1 MTRHFDCKVRALHC
15 VELLQSWSTSL
26 ITYYFRCNVNNMV
39 SDVQWCDNSTLV
51 KQAALTPLANC
62 QVCRS
67 EKKKQKQKTRK
78 NSYLDTR
85 IV

>member
-1 MTRHFDCKVRALHC
+1 
-15 VELLQSWSTSL
+15 
-26 ITYYFRCNVNNMV
+26 MV

-67 EKKKQKQKTRK
+67 EKKKQNKKQGKTV
-78 NSYLDTR
+78 T
-85 IV
+85 

>member
-1 MTRHFDCKVRALHC
+1 
-15 VELLQSWSTSL
+15 
-26 ITYYFRCNVNNMV
+26 MV

-67 EKKKQKQKTRK
+67 EKKNKTKNKEKQLLRY
-78 NSYLDTR
+78 SYCVNDDAKFF
-85 IV
+85 

>member
-1 MTRHFDCKVRALHC
+1 
-15 VELLQSWSTSL
+15 
-26 ITYYFRCNVNNMV
+26 MV

-67 EKKKQKQKTRK
+67 EKKTKQKTGK

>member
-1 MTRHFDCKVRALHC
+1 
-15 VELLQSWSTSL
+15 
-26 ITYYFRCNVNNMV
+26 MV

-67 EKKKQKQKTRK
+67 EKKKKTKNKEKQLLRY
-78 NSYLDTR
+78 SYCVNDDAKFF
-85 IV
+85 